1 MGWTFNT
8 TRQSLPVV
16 KQNGLCHIRSKQKY
30 CPYWVAKHSKR
41 FGDKKKI
48 LGFRCTLFNEDKN
61 GYVAVAACNKKYG
74 KNYDGPKLL

>member
-8 TRQSLPVV
+8 TKQSLPVV

-30 CPYWVAKHSKR
+30 CPYWVAKHDSIEN
-41 FGDKKKI
+41 KKV

-61 GYVAVAACNKKYG
+61 GYIAVSACNKKYG
-74 KNYDGPKLL
+74 RNYDGRP